1 MKTKENLYYKTGAC
15 LLVLAL
21 LLRLAAAQTVQR
33 QLFGLAENPSFTRLL
48 LRMELGNWDS
58 PADAEDTSQEP
69 SPQEVMEPAES
80 DPAELPQVA
89 ASVDRTSDLGR
100 TVVLP
105 AAPEEPGGDGQAEPS
120 PEPEENPEI
129 PAEETPDEALT
140 KTPVSDPFD
149 PQILIYSPA
158 AAGEK
163 AELSFMAADLAAIGE
178 LNNRTD
184 YEPDLESLLQAPAA
198 LAGSGDGPQV
208 LIVHTHG
215 TESYTPASEGLY
227 EESDPFH
234 TLDAAYN
241 VTGLGTV
248 LAETLQA
255 AGIGVVHDTAY
266 HDYPAYDGSYTR
278 TGERIRELLERY
290 PSIGLVIDL
299 HRDCVQTDN
308 GDWLATAQTPDGPA
322 RLMLVVGTDA
332 GGLSHPDWQ
341 KNLAMA
347 LQVQALTLR
356 LDGGLC
362 RSVNLRTERFNQQL
376 APTLLAEIGA
386 CGDTWDQAARTV
398 EIFGQA
404 LAMWLNG

>member
-58 PADAEDTSQEP
+58 PADAAQEP
-69 SPQEVMEPAES
+69 SPQEVIEPAEP

-120 PEPEENPEI
+120 PEPEDEPEV
-129 PAEETPDEALT
+129 PPNETPADPPAA
-140 KTPVSDPFD
+140 DPFD

-163 AELSFMAADLAAIGE
+163 SELAFTAADLAAIGE

-215 TESYTPASEGLY
+215 TESYVPTAEGLY

-234 TLDAAYN
+234 TLDMEYN

-248 LAETLQA
+248 LAEGLQA

-278 TGERIRELLERY
+278 TGERIRELMEQY

-299 HRDCVQTDN
+299 HRDCVQNSD
-308 GDWLATAQTPDGPA
+308 GGWMATAEDPDGPA

-341 KNLAMA
+341 KNLTMA

-356 LDGGLC
+356 RDGNLC

-376 APTLLAEIGA
+376 APTILVEIGA

-398 EIFGQA
+398 QTFGQA
-404 LAMWLNG
+404 LAAWLVG